1 LYLEKSDA
9 AWDYINS
16 SKTDSGI
23 RNTLENLF
31 KSETALLLEAQET
44 NTYPSMK
51 HPYAP
56 AGWGQGGPP
65 DSGIAQLAMRTHMLT
80 GDNAITGLVLETL
93 NGLLGAN
100 QTGMSLMTGVGAR
113 QILHPL
119 HEDHRAM
126 GVQVPPGIIVYG
138 WAPANAFAYGWIF
151 GPSWSPLAEVGLKSQ
166 SQNTKVVP
174 SRFAIPYFEN
184 LIEFPDVIIQQEY
197 TVHQTI
203 GPVAA
208 LALYLDGQVD
218 AD

>member
-1 LYLEKSDA
+1 
-9 AWDYINS
+9 
-16 SKTDSGI
+16 
-23 RNTLENLF
+23 
-31 KSETALLLEAQET
+31 
-44 NTYPSMK
+44 MK

-126 GVQVPPGIIVYG
+126 GVQAPPGIIIYG

-151 GPSWSPLAEVGLKSQ
+151 GPSWSPLAEVGLTSQ
-166 SQNTKVVP
+166 SQNTKVEP